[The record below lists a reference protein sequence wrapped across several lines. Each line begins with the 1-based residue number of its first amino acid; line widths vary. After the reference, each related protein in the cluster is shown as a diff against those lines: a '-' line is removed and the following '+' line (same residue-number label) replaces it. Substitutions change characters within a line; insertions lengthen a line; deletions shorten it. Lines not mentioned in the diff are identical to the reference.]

1 MGEIHSL
8 LKKEK
13 KVVESF
19 CQNQYLFNTFIQYWK
34 SARWAPSGKK
44 RTTLEICYCKR
55 E

>member
-8 LKKEK
+8 LKRE

-34 SARWAPSGKK
+34 VHDGHLQEK
-44 RTTLEICYCKR
+44 TDNLGDLLL
-55 E
+55 